1 MLTLYYGLSQD
12 IEYSTLEGRRK
23 ERKEVYIT
31 IETKITIITGVVTG
45 VTGHGVIN
53 RFGSYIFNVLVN
65 I

>member
-1 MLTLYYGLSQD
+1 MLTLYYGLSQF